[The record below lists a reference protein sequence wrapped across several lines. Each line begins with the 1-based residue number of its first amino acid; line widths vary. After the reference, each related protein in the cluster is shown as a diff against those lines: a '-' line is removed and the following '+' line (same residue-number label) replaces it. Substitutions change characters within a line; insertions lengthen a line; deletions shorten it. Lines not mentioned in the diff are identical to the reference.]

1 MPKLKYALERGEDK
15 SLEISWKGGWK
26 NTEVR
31 LKGNLLGVIPNKKEL
46 RTGRIFPLPDGT
58 SLKVQ
63 FFTTG
68 IRVLRND
75 KPLPGSISD
84 PAYRL
89 ANAFGA
95 IYFIAGL
102 NIVLG
107 FITLLF
113 QVEFLQTLGF
123 GIISVAIGFIFLV
136 LGFFTQRR
144 SRIAL
149 IAALII
155 YGLDCA
161 LALFSLVPF
170 LLSVVSMVAT
180 GFNIDVH
187 WALRRQA
194 GEFLQ
199 VNALSIGILTGAIFL
214 RLSFLWW
221 MWQGIGAINT
231 LKKEMPPTVS

>member
-1 MPKLKYALERGEDK
+1 MPWNAARISHWKSPGKVVGKTLKFGSE
-15 SLEISWKGGWK
+15 EIYWRNSQ
-26 NTEVR
+26 
-31 LKGNLLGVIPNKKEL
+31 KEL

-63 FFTTG
+63 FFTSG

-84 PAYRL
+84 PTYRL
-89 ANAFGA
+89 ANAFGV

-102 NIVLG
+102 NILLG
-107 FITLLF
+107 FIALFF

-123 GIISVAIGFIFLV
+123 GIISAAIGFVFLV

-155 YGLDCA
+155 FGLDCA
-161 LALFSLVPF
+161 LAFRLAPF
-170 LLSVVSMVAT
+170 
-180 GFNIDVH
+180 F
-187 WALRRQA
+187 
-194 GEFLQ
+194 
-199 VNALSIGILTGAIFL
+199 
-214 RLSFLWW
+214 
-221 MWQGIGAINT
+221 
-231 LKKEMPPTVS
+231 

>member
-15 SLEISWKGGWK
+15 SLEISWKGLYK

-31 LKGNLLGVIPNKKEL
+31 LKGNLIGVIPNKREL

-63 FFTTG
+63 FFTSG
-68 IRVLRND
+68 LQVLRNN
-75 KPLPGSISD
+75 KPLPGSPFD

-89 ANAFGA
+89 ANAFGV

-107 FITLLF
+107 FLALFF

-123 GIISVAIGFIFLV
+123 GIISAAIGFIFLV

-161 LALFSLVPF
+161 LALFSLAPF
-170 LLSVVSMVAT
+170 LLTVVSAVVT
-180 GFNIDVH
+180 GFNFDIH

-199 VNALSIGILTGAIFL
+199 VNALFIGILTSTIIMRGY
-214 RLSFLWW
+214 FLWW
-221 MWQGIGAINT
+221 MWQGIGAISA
-231 LKKEMPPTVS
+231 LKKESPSSVS